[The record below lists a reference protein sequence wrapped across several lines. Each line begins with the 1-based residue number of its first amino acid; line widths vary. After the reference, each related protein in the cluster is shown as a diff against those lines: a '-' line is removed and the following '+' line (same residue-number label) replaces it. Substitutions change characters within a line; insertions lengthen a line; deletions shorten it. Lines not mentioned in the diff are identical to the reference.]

1 MFLNYGAGEDSWSP
15 LNCKEIQPA
24 NPKRNQPWIFIGRTH
39 AEAPIL
45 WPPDAKSRLTGKD
58 PDAGKDWRQEKGTTE
73 DETVGWHH
81 WLKGHEFEQ
90 APGDGER
97 QGSLICCSPWVEK
110 NRSGLSTIYVTDLE
124 YYFLST
130 LWLIII
136 FQTKHTLSRKFRG

>member
-1 MFLNYGAGEDSWSP
+1 MLKLKFQYFGHL
-15 LNCKEIQPA
+15 IQITGSFEQTMMLGKIEG
-24 NPKRNQPWIFIGRTH
+24 KRRGQQRMN
-39 AEAPIL
+39 
-45 WPPDAKSRLTGKD
+45 
-58 PDAGKDWRQEKGTTE
+58 
-73 DETVGWHH
+73 
-81 WLKGHEFEQ
+81 WLDGITDRHEFEQ

-110 NRSGLSTIYVTDLE
+110 NWSGLSTIYVTDLE

>member
-24 NPKRNQPWIFIGRTH
+24 NPKGNQPWIFIGRTH

-110 NRSGLSTIYVTDLE
+110 NWSGLSTIYVTDLE